1 MKTRKAKHIF
11 HTDIWPDISCLSKV
25 GRHNCNKCMNIS
37 SGCWIFD
44 IPFMFFTFWCVHWEN
59 TRKTWICRLSC
70 KEQPSLRDMMS
81 WSYLI
86 HPSSPILPVW
96 ICQHPHLWCYNSC
109 ITSISYMDVS
119 EKIVGF
125 PPKSSIFSWG
135 FPLFSPS
142 SLGVFPIFGNTH
154 IYLAN
159 SRWPLWDCESSRD
172 PNATD
177 QWLER

>member
-11 HTDIWPDISCLSKV
+11 HTDIWHIISCFWKV
-25 GRHNCNKCMNIS
+25 GNTIATNVWTSVQVAESLIFHSCFSLFDAFIGRTHVRHGYVVFLVKSNQALEIWCPGHTWFILHHQSCQFEYANILI
-37 SGCWIFD
+37 SGVLFPVLLLFHIW
-44 IPFMFFTFWCVHWEN
+44 MFP
-59 TRKTWICRLSC
+59 K
-70 KEQPSLRDMMS
+70 M
-81 WSYLI
+81 
-86 HPSSPILPVW
+86 
-96 ICQHPHLWCYNSC
+96 
-109 ITSISYMDVS
+109 
-119 EKIVGF
+119 VGF
-125 PPKSSIFSWG
+125 SPQIIHFNRV

-154 IYLAN
+154 IYLVN